1 MVSPPFPIIFP
12 ILFGSTWSV
21 FVFGTESDRA
31 CGSSTPR
38 VAISSSTW
46 SRASRACARAFSSVA
61 AFKPSSLTSNWKAE
75 MPSLEPATCV
85 DINMS
90 RRGRPPRH
98 LHDSCST
105 SRGVVAAAST
115 PSTRRLLDGVLDSAR
130 TADTWPREELSDAAL
145 NLEVHAAQGVLYSED
160 IGQNHRIV
168 DIVQQHAH
176 GHTSNRSCQR
186 YPSI

>member
-1 MVSPPFPIIFP
+1 MVSPPLPMIFP
-12 ILFGSTWSV
+12 ILFGSTCKV
-21 FVFGTESDRA
+21 FVLGTLSDNA

-38 VAISSSTW
+38 DAISSKTCK
-46 SRASRACARAFSSVA
+46 RASRACARAFSSVA
-61 AFKPSSLTSNWKAE
+61 AFKPSSLTSSWKAE

-130 TADTWPREELSDAAL
+130 TADSRLREESSDAAL
-145 NLEVHAAQGVLYSED
+145 HLEVHAPQGVLYSEY
-160 IGQNHRIV
+160 IGQNHRILN
-168 DIVQQHAH
+168 IIQ
-176 GHTSNRSCQR
+176 
-186 YPSI
+186 